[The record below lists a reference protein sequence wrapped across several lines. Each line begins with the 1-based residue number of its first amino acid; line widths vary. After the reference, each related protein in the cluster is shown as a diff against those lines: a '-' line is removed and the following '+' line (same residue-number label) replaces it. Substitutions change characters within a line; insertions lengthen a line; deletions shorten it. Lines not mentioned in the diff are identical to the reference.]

1 MKDSGQSINTF
12 LLISKNPKDRH
23 HEKRRSDQ
31 TCQGTYLNQNIW
43 TLSLQDFFTKKMLTY
58 AFAPFVFT
66 LVVLY
71 ALFFSAADAGLES
84 LKESVIHIEKMQTT
98 QENGITHTQSSNET
112 YSGGS
117 GILEFLMQ
125 YSITSWLVS
134 FFLFT
139 VGGMLMFVV
148 AIFTAIIVIGFL
160 TPAIMR
166 ELQRRHYSELAL
178 DGHGNVFTTL
188 LHSLKYLAI
197 TFVLLLVLAPFYF
210 VPLLNIVA
218 INLPFY
224 YLFHKFYLLDVAT
237 TALIKDEYRQMM
249 FFKGNKIRFTTL
261 MLYLIAMIPFA
272 ALITPV
278 FNVIILSHT
287 VLRTKQELLTR
298 SKDQQA

>member
-1 MKDSGQSINTF
+1 MNK
-12 LLISKNPKDRH
+12 
-23 HEKRRSDQ
+23 
-31 TCQGTYLNQNIW
+31 NIW

-58 AFAPFVFT
+58 AFAPFLFT

-98 QENGITHTQSSNET
+98 QENGITQTQSSDET

-125 YSITSWLVS
+125 YSLTSWLVS

-148 AIFTAIIVIGFL
+148 AIFTAILVIGFL

-166 ELQRRHYSELAL
+166 ELQRRHYPELAL

-188 LHSLKYLAI
+188 FHSLKYLAI
-197 TFVLLLVLAPFYF
+197 ALLLLIVLAPFYF

-224 YLFHKFYLLDVAT
+224 YLFHKFYLLDVGA
-237 TALIKDEYRQMM
+237 TALVKEEYRQIM
-249 FFKGNKIRFTTL
+249 FFKGNTIRFTTL

-278 FNVIILSHT
+278 FNVIVLSHT
-287 VLRTKQELLTR
+287 VFRNKQELLAR
-298 SKDQQA
+298 STNLQA

>member
-1 MKDSGQSINTF
+1 MNK
-12 LLISKNPKDRH
+12 
-23 HEKRRSDQ
+23 
-31 TCQGTYLNQNIW
+31 NIW

-58 AFAPFVFT
+58 AFAPFLFT

-98 QENGITHTQSSNET
+98 QENGITQTQSSDET

-125 YSITSWLVS
+125 YSLTSWLVS

-148 AIFTAIIVIGFL
+148 AIFTAILVIGFL

-166 ELQRRHYSELAL
+166 ELQRRHYPELAL

-188 LHSLKYLAI
+188 FHSLKYLAI
-197 TFVLLLVLAPFYF
+197 ALLLLIVLAPFYF

-224 YLFHKFYLLDVAT
+224 YLFHKFYLLDVGA
-237 TALIKDEYRQMM
+237 TALVKEEYRQMM
-249 FFKGNKIRFTTL
+249 FFKGNTIRFTTL

-278 FNVIILSHT
+278 FNVIVLSHT
-287 VLRTKQELLTR
+287 VFRNKQELLAR
-298 SKDQQA
+298 STNLQA

>member
-1 MKDSGQSINTF
+1 MNK
-12 LLISKNPKDRH
+12 
-23 HEKRRSDQ
+23 
-31 TCQGTYLNQNIW
+31 NIW

-58 AFAPFVFT
+58 AFAPFLFT

-98 QENGITHTQSSNET
+98 QENGITQTQSSDET

-125 YSITSWLVS
+125 YSLTSWLVS

-148 AIFTAIIVIGFL
+148 AIFTAILVIGFL

-166 ELQRRHYSELAL
+166 ELQRRHYPELAL

-188 LHSLKYLAI
+188 FHSLKYLAI
-197 TFVLLLVLAPFYF
+197 ALLLLIVLAPFYF

-224 YLFHKFYLLDVAT
+224 YLFHKFYLLDVGA
-237 TALIKDEYRQMM
+237 TALVKEEYRQIM
-249 FFKGNKIRFTTL
+249 FFKGNTIRFTTL

-278 FNVIILSHT
+278 FNVIVLSHT
-287 VLRTKQELLTR
+287 VFRNKQELLAR
-298 SKDQQA
+298 STNLQV

>member
-1 MKDSGQSINTF
+1 
-12 LLISKNPKDRH
+12 
-23 HEKRRSDQ
+23 
-31 TCQGTYLNQNIW
+31 
-43 TLSLQDFFTKKMLTY
+43 MLTY
-58 AFAPFVFT
+58 AFAPFLLT

-98 QENGITHTQSSNET
+98 QENGITQTQSSDET

-148 AIFTAIIVIGFL
+148 AIFTAILVIGFL

-166 ELQRRHYSELAL
+166 ELQRRHYPELAL
-178 DGHGNVFTTL
+178 DGHGNAFTTL
-188 LHSLKYLAI
+188 FHSLKYLAI
-197 TFVLLLVLAPFYF
+197 ALLLLIVLAPFYF

-224 YLFHKFYLLDVAT
+224 YLFHKFYLLDVGT
-237 TALIKDEYRQMM
+237 TALVKEEYKQMM
-249 FFKGNKIRFTTL
+249 FFKGNNIRFTTL

-278 FNVIILSHT
+278 FNVIVLSHT
-287 VLRTKQELLTR
+287 VFRNKQELLTR
-298 SKDQQA
+298 SENLQA